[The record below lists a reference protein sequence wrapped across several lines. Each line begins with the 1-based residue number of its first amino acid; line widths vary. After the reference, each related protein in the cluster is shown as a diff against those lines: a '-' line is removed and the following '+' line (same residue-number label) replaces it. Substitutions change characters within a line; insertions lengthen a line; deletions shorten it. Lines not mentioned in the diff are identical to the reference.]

1 MNPLSDILDQK
12 ADDLFP
18 EPNPSSYD
26 DFNITP
32 KTDEDEDKDKNKKEV
47 VEEIVEE
54 KDEGL
59 DITEEKKDEE
69 LPEEKSSQKKDL
81 DTIAMKAMI
90 YKMKD
95 QLDTM
100 LRMIDGEVVKQAEK
114 INSDIENLSTGEKI
128 VEGVFNGEKMVGS
141 DGKEYSVPPNY
152 ASKSK
157 LVEGDMMKLTITAS
171 GSFVYKQINQIERK
185 RVTGELISDP
195 TTGGWSVLAD
205 GHTYKIL
212 TASVTFY
219 KGKAGDEVIILIP
232 TEGASEWGAVE
243 NIISK

>member
-1 MNPLSDILDQK
+1 LDKK

-18 EPNPSSYD
+18 GPEPTSYD
-26 DFNITP
+26 GFNITP
-32 KTDEDEDKDKNKKEV
+32 RTDEDEVKNEDG
-47 VEEIVEE
+47 
-54 KDEGL
+54 DE
-59 DITEEKKDEE
+59 TEEKKEIINLTKEE
-69 LPEEKSSQKKDL
+69 DNEDFAEKKLPQKKEL
-81 DTIAMKAMI
+81 DTTSMKAMLHKI
-90 YKMKD
+90 KD

-100 LRMIDGEVVKQAEK
+100 LRMIDGEVIKQAEK
-114 INSDIENLSTGEKI
+114 INPDIENLSTGEKI
-128 VEGVFNGEKMVGS
+128 VEGVFNGEKMIGS

-171 GSFVYKQINQIERK
+171 GSFVYKQISQIERK

-195 TTGGWSVLAD
+195 TTGGWSALAD

-212 TASVTFY
+212 TASVTFF
-219 KGKAGDEVIILIP
+219 KGKAGDEVVILIP
-232 TEGASEWGAVE
+232 TEGTSEWGAVE

>member
-1 MNPLSDILDQK
+1 MNSLSDILDQK

-18 EPNPSSYD
+18 ETETSSYEG
-26 DFNITP
+26 FNITP
-32 KTDEDEDKDKNKKEV
+32 RSDEDEKKEEEQKKEEENKEDSEEDNKKE
-47 VEEIVEE
+47 IIEE
-54 KDEGL
+54 K
-59 DITEEKKDEE
+59 
-69 LPEEKSSQKKDL
+69 PPQKKDL
-81 DTIAMKAMI
+81 DSTSMKTMI

-100 LRMIDGEVVKQAEK
+100 LRMIDGEIIKQAEIK
-114 INSDIENLSTGEKI
+114 NPDIKNLSTGEKI
-128 VEGVFNGEKMVGS
+128 IEGVFNGEKMIGS
-141 DGKEYSVPPNY
+141 DGKDYSVPPNY

-157 LVEGDMMKLTITAS
+157 LVEGDMMKLTITAN
-171 GSFVYKQINQIERK
+171 GSFVYKQISQIERK

-219 KGKAGDEVIILIP
+219 KGKAGDEVVILIP
-232 TEGASEWGAVE
+232 TEGISEWGAVE
-243 NIISK
+243 NIISKQ